1 MAASRISS
9 AKQQRTWGFT
19 TALASAVLEWL
30 LILFLLVNAIF
41 SFLVTKFA
49 RCCKL
54 QTPCLLCSRLDHVF
68 GSKTLGYYWE
78 LICGNHKLEISSLV
92 LCHAHNKLV
101 DVHGMCETCFFS
113 FATINKSNAETYR
126 LLVGKLGEDTL
137 CGFDQDPKIC
147 SSDTRHCSCCSEP
160 WVLRNTQKLI
170 QTKSVGCEA
179 AELDVPL
186 SGEVELNQDDWK
198 MRRGKPPVSVRAT
211 NLRNSGIDSLSH
223 VGYTELKVTSDTES
237 EVLYSDDDN
246 DASALLRATDVSKD
260 DLAVQD
266 VQLEPLIITLADD
279 SATEKL
285 IIADSAP
292 EAFSPVSQ
300 VELDSIEVHG
310 STSVASTA
318 AVKNGL
324 EELNWQQAVS
334 MASSPAPTDLL
345 SLDYVTPSSNTMETT
360 IKVSKQSY
368 LTGTGEGGQTT
379 VVECGKI
386 NDARTTPI
394 MPSEIGLETNPVSSD
409 TAQLVPNLLD
419 LGDAYKMAV
428 GSRGRQ
434 SSGVFVEQWV
444 GKDNSRVSEDL
455 KLLLSQLSA
464 TRGIE
469 QSMNDKSPI
478 VSVNGDESKTS
489 VAECGKIND
498 ARTTPIMSSEIGL
511 ETKPVSSD
519 TAQLVPNLLDLGD
532 AYQMAVGS
540 RGRQLSGVLAEQW
553 VGKDN
558 SRVSEDVKLLLS
570 QLSATRGIEQS
581 MSDKSPRVSV
591 NSDESKTADASSS
604 IGMQILQKRI
614 SPEQNESGLLLDGI
628 GSTLQKR
635 ISLERN
641 ESGLSLDG
649 STLQKRISLER
660 NESGLSLDG
669 SIVSEIEGENMVDRL
684 KRQIEHDRKHM
695 SALYKELE
703 EERNASAVAVNQAMA
718 MITKL
723 QEEKAT
729 LHMEALQCLRL
740 MEEQSEYDMEALQK
754 ANDLLAEKEKEIQD
768 LEDELEFNRNMFPN
782 ESISEN
788 VVEETCGVKARDIGM
803 DRCES
808 VCVEDSARV
817 LRDSVTEELNICD
830 KVEGAGMPLG
840 DKDTGTVKNA
850 LLELEDDR
858 LYILQ
863 CLKKL
868 EKKLY
873 SFSNNGEYLAN
884 GEYQVNEGGD
894 GKSEFKESN
903 LNGRTQGNGGVE
915 EDDLSV
921 QNYISVSRTNL
932 QAQASFESSQ
942 PLCKENMKFDSSGQG
957 SPVPHWGAD
966 LASLGNV
973 VSELNGRLEVLEA
986 DRTFLEHAIKSVG
999 NGEEGLQL
1007 VREIASHLQELR
1019 RIGIRRIDPTIA

>member
-9 AKQQRTWGFT
+9 AKPQRTYWAFT
-19 TALASAVLEWL
+19 TALASAVVEWL
-30 LILFLLVNAIF
+30 LILFLFVNATF

-68 GSKTLGYYWE
+68 GSEKLGYYWE
-78 LICGNHKLEISSLV
+78 LICCNHKLEISSLV

-113 FATINKSNAETYR
+113 FATINNPMLKHTDY
-126 LLVGKLGEDTL
+126 
-137 CGFDQDPKIC
+137 C
-147 SSDTRHCSCCSEP
+147 EP
-160 WVLRNTQKLI
+160 WVLRSYTHKLI
-170 QTKSVGCEA
+170 QTKSGGCEA

-186 SGEVELNQDDWK
+186 SGEVELNEDDWK
-198 MRRGKPPVSVRAT
+198 MRREKPSVSV
-211 NLRNSGIDSLSH
+211 SGLDSLAH
-223 VGYTELKVTSDTES
+223 VGYTELKATSDTES
-237 EVLYSDDDN
+237 EVLYSDDD
-246 DASALLRATDVSKD
+246 DASALLRATHVSKD
-260 DLAVQD
+260 DFAVQD
-266 VQLEPLIITLADD
+266 VQLEPLIITLAND
-279 SATEKL
+279 SVTEKL

-292 EAFSPVSQ
+292 EVFFPVSQ
-300 VELDSIEVHG
+300 VQLDSIEVHG
-310 STSVASTA
+310 SRSVASTA

-324 EELNWQQAVS
+324 EELNGQQPDSKAN
-334 MASSPAPTDLL
+334 SPAPIEADSKVYSTAPIDLI
-345 SLDYVTPSSNTMETT
+345 SLDYVTPSSNTMETSVE
-360 IKVSKQSY
+360 VSKESLD
-368 LTGTGEGGQTT
+368 LTRTGEGEQTS
-379 VVECGKI
+379 VAECGKI

-394 MPSEIGLETNPVSSD
+394 MSSEIGLETEPVSSD

-419 LGDAYKMAV
+419 LGDAYKIAV
-428 GSRGRQ
+428 GSGGRQ
-434 SSGVFVEQWV
+434 LSGLLVEQWV

-469 QSMNDKSPI
+469 QSMNDKSPR
-478 VSVNGDESKTS
+478 VFVNGDESKAS
-489 VAECGKIND
+489 VLECGKIND

-532 AYQMAVGS
+532 AYKIAVGS

-558 SRVSEDVKLLLS
+558 STVNEDVKLLLS

-581 MSDKSPRVSV
+581 MNDKSPRVSV
-591 NSDESKTADASSS
+591 NGDESKITDASSS
-604 IGMQILQKRI
+604 IGIQM
-614 SPEQNESGLLLDGI
+614 
-628 GSTLQKR
+628 LQKR

-641 ESGLSLDG
+641 E
-649 STLQKRISLER
+649 

-669 SIVSEIEGENMVDRL
+669 SIISEIEGESM
-684 KRQIEHDRKHM
+684 
-695 SALYKELE
+695 
-703 EERNASAVAVNQAMA
+703 AMA

-754 ANDLLAEKEKEIQD
+754 ANDLLADREKEIQD
-768 LEDELEFNRNMFPN
+768 LEDELEFYRKKFPN
-782 ESISEN
+782 ESILEN
-788 VVEETCGVKARDIGM
+788 VVEETCDVKARDIGM

-808 VCVEDSARV
+808 VCVEDSASV
-817 LRDSVTEELNICD
+817 LRDSVTENLISVT
-830 KVEGAGMPLG
+830 K
-840 DKDTGTVKNA
+840 
-850 LLELEDDR
+850 
-858 LYILQ
+858 
-863 CLKKL
+863 LKEQKL

-884 GEYQVNEGGD
+884 
-894 GKSEFKESN
+894 
-903 LNGRTQGNGGVE
+903 VE
-915 EDDLSV
+915 EDDLSM
-921 QNYISVSRTNL
+921 QNDISVSRTNL
-932 QAQASFESSQ
+932 HAQASFENSQ
-942 PLCKENMKFDSSGQG
+942 PICKENMKFDGSGQG
-957 SPVPHWGAD
+957 SLVLLRETD
-966 LASLGNV
+966 LASLGNEF
-973 VSELNGRLEVLEA
+973 SDLNGRLVVLEA
-986 DRTFLEHAIKSVG
+986 DQTFLEHAINSVG

>member
-1 MAASRISS
+1 MLIR
-9 AKQQRTWGFT
+9 W
-19 TALASAVLEWL
+19 LSAV
-30 LILFLLVNAIF
+30 
-41 SFLVTKFA
+41 
-49 RCCKL
+49 
-54 QTPCLLCSRLDHVF
+54 
-68 GSKTLGYYWE
+68 
-78 LICGNHKLEISSLV
+78 
-92 LCHAHNKLV
+92 
-101 DVHGMCETCFFS
+101 
-113 FATINKSNAETYR
+113 
-126 LLVGKLGEDTL
+126 
-137 CGFDQDPKIC
+137 
-147 SSDTRHCSCCSEP
+147 
-160 WVLRNTQKLI
+160 
-170 QTKSVGCEA
+170 
-179 AELDVPL
+179 
-186 SGEVELNQDDWK
+186 
-198 MRRGKPPVSVRAT
+198 
-211 NLRNSGIDSLSH
+211 
-223 VGYTELKVTSDTES
+223 
-237 EVLYSDDDN
+237 
-246 DASALLRATDVSKD
+246 
-260 DLAVQD
+260 
-266 VQLEPLIITLADD
+266 
-279 SATEKL
+279 
-285 IIADSAP
+285 
-292 EAFSPVSQ
+292 
-300 VELDSIEVHG
+300 
-310 STSVASTA
+310 
-318 AVKNGL
+318 
-324 EELNWQQAVS
+324 
-334 MASSPAPTDLL
+334 
-345 SLDYVTPSSNTMETT
+345 
-360 IKVSKQSY
+360 
-368 LTGTGEGGQTT
+368 
-379 VVECGKI
+379 
-386 NDARTTPI
+386 
-394 MPSEIGLETNPVSSD
+394 
-409 TAQLVPNLLD
+409 
-419 LGDAYKMAV
+419 
-428 GSRGRQ
+428 
-434 SSGVFVEQWV
+434 VFVEQWV

-469 QSMNDKSPI
+469 QSMNDKSPR

-581 MSDKSPRVSV
+581 MNDKSPMSDKSPRVSV

-669 SIVSEIEGENMVDRL
+669 SIVSDIEGENMVDRL

-803 DRCES
+803 DCCES

-850 LLELEDDR
+850 LLEFEDDR

-884 GEYQVNEGGD
+884 GEYHVNEGGD

-903 LNGRTQGNGGVE
+903 LNGRTQENGAVE

-921 QNYISVSRTNL
+921 QNDISVSRTNL
-932 QAQASFESSQ
+932 HAQASFESSQ
-942 PLCKENMKFDSSGQG
+942 PICKENMKFDSSRQG
-957 SPVPHWGAD
+957 SPVPHRGAG
-966 LASLGNV
+966 LASLGNE
-973 VSELNGRLEVLEA
+973 VSDLNGRLEVLEA
-986 DRTFLEHAIKSVG
+986 DRTFLEHAINSVG

-1007 VREIASHLQELR
+1007 IREIASHLQELR